1 MKKIMII
8 AAAALLAGSAKAQT
22 IYDLS
27 LIHI

>member
-22 IYDLS
+22 IYDAAKFW
-27 LIHI
+27 